1 MLRKIL
7 VGLSLLLAALPAL
20 AMRPQR
26 DTLTLHLEDSLT
38 NEYLDTVN
46 LNRRFVIN
54 DYHLVG
60 VQYGVS
66 LSRMLFNP
74 VKNETFLFQPVNY
87 GVTFTQ
93 YGKMFGYMPYFGYQ
107 VGLFYGR
114 LGYSTKANKDGV
126 RPVVDGA
133 ETAVYEYIE
142 APAMGHMHVDVGVFK
157 LMANL
162 GLFAGYRFSV
172 HRTISEGWENY
183 TFNVTDSYKPAAP
196 EDSKYGKDFPIQ
208 NYTDKFYPFEN
219 KFDYGVKG
227 GVGFALMFD
236 PVEIHVTAQARWSMS
251 SLYQQNY
258 YSEYYYRF
266 ANPLDLIISVGL
278 HFQLTKRTGKTSAQL
293 REEARR
299 LVYPEQYKNST
310 VEVRYENKSSD
321 SR

>member
-1 MLRKIL
+1 MSPTAI
-7 VGLSLLLAALPAL
+7 SP
-20 AMRPQR
+20 
-26 DTLTLHLEDSLT
+26 LHPKT
-38 NEYLDTVN
+38 
-46 LNRRFVIN
+46 
-54 DYHLVG
+54 
-60 VQYGVS
+60 
-66 LSRMLFNP
+66 
-74 VKNETFLFQPVNY
+74 
-87 GVTFTQ
+87 
-93 YGKMFGYMPYFGYQ
+93 
-107 VGLFYGR
+107 
-114 LGYSTKANKDGV
+114 AN
-126 RPVVDGA
+126 
-133 ETAVYEYIE
+133 TARTS
-142 APAMGHMHVDVGVFK
+142 P
-157 LMANL
+157 
-162 GLFAGYRFSV
+162 S
-172 HRTISEGWENY
+172 RTIRTSS
-183 TFNVTDSYKPAAP
+183 T
-196 EDSKYGKDFPIQ
+196 
-208 NYTDKFYPFEN
+208 PFEN